1 MDLEQLIESIASAM
15 SGIPGELVAFIIS
28 LCPILELRG
37 GLIAASMFGVD
48 RLLFQFVLSETSFR
62 FRLFCCLLKKYS
74 RGSRI
79 RALSSS
85 SISWKKRRK
94 RTRIKL

>member
-48 RLLFQFVLSETSFR
+48 LWVAIPNYITGFSV
-62 FRLFCCLLKKYS
+62 
-74 RGSRI
+74 
-79 RALSSS
+79 
-85 SISWKKRRK
+85 
-94 RTRIKL
+94 